1 LAQEYD
7 IVDLIGEGVFGDEW
21 KQQKVKLEINDIAQ
35 LDGSLVALVGWV
47 GDESASTS
55 DREQRTYG
63 LAVLE
68 NSGKTLGVSRFIDL
82 AYTPVRFQFSE
93 CNRCEADGQTTRS
106 HPRLLLPAGNP
117 MAYIRFSDTLAM
129 LSLSPSK
136 SLFTSMTY
144 TDSQMLLTKM

>member
-21 KQQKVKLEINDIAQ
+21 KQQKVKLEINDIAK
-35 LDGSLVALVGWV
+35 LDDSLVALVGWV

-68 NSGKTLGVSRFIDL
+68 NSGKTLSVSRFIDII
-82 AYTPVRFQFSE
+82 YTPVRYHFSSVVGAKLIGRQLGVILD
-93 CNRCEADGQTTRS
+93 CYCPLGTLWRTFDSQIHSPCYRS
-106 HPRLLLPAGNP
+106 LPVSHHPRRNN
-117 MAYIRFSDTLAM
+117 AY
-129 LSLSPSK
+129 
-136 SLFTSMTY
+136 
-144 TDSQMLLTKM
+144 